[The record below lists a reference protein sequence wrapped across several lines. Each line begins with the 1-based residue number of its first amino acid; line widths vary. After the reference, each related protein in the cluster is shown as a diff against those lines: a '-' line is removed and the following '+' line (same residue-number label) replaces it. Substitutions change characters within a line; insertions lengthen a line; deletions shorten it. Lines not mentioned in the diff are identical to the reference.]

1 MMEHNTDR
9 LFWTLTSIIVGALLL
24 TISVKA
30 FPGVVHTVTAPFS
43 GLTKQSDTST
53 KTSAQAYKDAI
64 GTVNSNSNNSNDN
77 SQNSKQADPKA
88 SAVEAS
94 SLNLK
99 VTPKGDGTGVLA
111 GPANGTLSGT
121 LNIPE
126 YVKVNGQLTKITSIG
141 NLAFYNNHLT
151 SVNIPNSV
159 TNIENYAFFNSTLQ
173 SVNIPNSVTSI
184 GNYAFGYN
192 YLQSVNI
199 PNSVTWIGTQAFS
212 NNRLTSVNIPN
223 SVTYIGN
230 TAFYSNQLTS
240 VNIPNS
246 VTFIGTYAFWTN
258 KLTSVNIPN
267 KQAYQSLPS
276 NAFDSSVTVTN
287 NPSN

>member
-1 MMEHNTDR
+1 MMEHNTNR

-30 FPGVVHTVTAPFS
+30 FPGVAHTVTAPFS

-94 SLNLK
+94 TLNLN
-99 VTPKGDGTGVLA
+99 VTPNGDGTGILTGKV
-111 GPANGTLSGT
+111 NGTMKGD
-121 LNIPE
+121 LNIPK
-126 YVKVNGQLTKITSIG
+126 YVTVNGQLTKITSIG
-141 NLAFYNNHLT
+141 ANAFYGNNLT
-151 SVNIPNSV
+151 SVTIPNSV
-159 TNIENYAFFNSTLQ
+159 TSIEFGAFYNNNLT

-184 GNYAFGYN
+184 GFEAF
-192 YLQSVNI
+192 
-199 PNSVTWIGTQAFS
+199 
-212 NNRLTSVNIPN
+212 NN
-223 SVTYIGN
+223 
-230 TAFYSNQLTS
+230 
-240 VNIPNS
+240 
-246 VTFIGTYAFWTN
+246 N

-267 KQAYQSLPS
+267 QQVYQSAQYN